1 MIGSVVVKCKINYI
15 LKCKN
20 FFALNFLIH
29 QENQLKNFYILKCK
43 IQNVR
48 VQQHD
53 HYYYYHVIFFYILQ
67 QQTQSLQA
75 VPLILYV
82 AMLLTLLVRIG
93 RWWCCCTLTFKIS
106 HFKM

>member
-67 QQTQSLQA
+67 QQTHILMLFGKFVVVLNFSELIVSFIFYESNLFLSISSL
-75 VPLILYV
+75 V
-82 AMLLTLLVRIG
+82 
-93 RWWCCCTLTFKIS
+93 S
-106 HFKM
+106 